1 MGNYI
6 GNGENAFCGGQPKQP
21 PAMMT
26 FVLAGG
32 LSNRQH

>member
-1 MGNYI
+1 MRNYI
-6 GNGENAFCGGQPKQP
+6 ENGENAFCGGRAKQP
-21 PAMMT
+21 QVMMT